1 MLVALD
7 EKKVNVHAASTDSLD
22 LNVSY
27 KTSKI
32 KINEQEVTP
41 LTLPLSPGSGER
53 AG

>member
-7 EKKVNVHAASTDSLD
+7 EKKV
-22 LNVSY
+22 NVSY

-41 LTLPLSPGSGER
+41 LTLPLSPGLGER